1 MRGFSDGGFCLARSL
16 SLASQGKTRLLVA
29 GWWWWWW
36 SFPCAA
42 RSLSLVALLG
52 GGRRSGRPARSLSLA
67 RAASARRQ
75 YVFMVGGGGG
85 GLFPVL
91 LARCRSLRCS
101 VWPPQRTPCS
111 LAVARSRSVRTAAIR
126 FYGRWWWWWS
136 FPCGARSLSL
146 AALLGGGRHAAALLA
161 RCRSLAQ
168 RPHGGNTFLWS
179 VVVVVVFVGVV

>member
-36 SFPCAA
+36 SYPCAA

-85 GLFPVL
+85 GVC
-91 LARCRSLRCS
+91 RCGLM
-101 VWPPQRTPCS
+101 
-111 LAVARSRSVRTAAIR
+111 
-126 FYGRWWWWWS
+126 
-136 FPCGARSLSL
+136 
-146 AALLGGGRHAAALLA
+146 LA
-161 RCRSLAQ
+161 RCRSLATCGHFARLACSLSLAAQ
-168 RPHGGNTFLWS
+168 GGQNPQARPRRGGADIFFLAVCFFFVFLPHEMAGNITFS
-179 VVVVVVFVGVV
+179 RGSFDSHFAECQEFSNPKT